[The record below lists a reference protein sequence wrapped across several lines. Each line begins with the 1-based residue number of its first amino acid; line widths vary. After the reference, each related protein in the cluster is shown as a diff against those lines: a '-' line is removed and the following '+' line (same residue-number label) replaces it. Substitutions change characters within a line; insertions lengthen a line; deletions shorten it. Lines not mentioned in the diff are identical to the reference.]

1 MDGRWRE
8 GGLIDGW
15 ISTLI
20 DEWLAGELLDWAGD
34 EGSFLFVSLH
44 VCELGS
50 EPFVFVFE

>member
-34 EGSFLFVSLH
+34 EGCFLFVSLH